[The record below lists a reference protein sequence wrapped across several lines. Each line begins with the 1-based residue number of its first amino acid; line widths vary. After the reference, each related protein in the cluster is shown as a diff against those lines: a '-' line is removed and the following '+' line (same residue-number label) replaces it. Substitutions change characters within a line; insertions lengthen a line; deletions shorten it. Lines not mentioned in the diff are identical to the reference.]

1 MNNNNDEDTSNVT
14 LDNRQSV
21 DPWAGPVKETK
32 LLNVFIV
39 IAIGLFAAGHFF
51 NIVEIRMWGQTE
63 AMVIANE
70 MSSGELTFF
79 VFCCLIAIASALT
92 GVLPVAAKVVAV
104 YFLITYGDIFYDIS
118 VEASEASD
126 TLSMMG
132 IDLSRSNGWEK
143 LFDYLGVGAYL
154 LIIGFILMFV
164 SLFIRLKTRN
174 LPMRNSFSE
183 GAEVRPKAAAASS
196 RLGGFVSKYIEVV
209 NLHIA
214 DIKLALK
221 ERDSSDSLSSIK
233 LGTDKTK
240 KSVNDKDFR
249 ASGVGIYEV
258 IKGSLAYAFGF
269 IKTVFSENNTGKV
282 LVVLTVIMIYNLI
295 F

>member
-1 MNNNNDEDTSNVT
+1 MRNNQLT
-14 LDNRQSV
+14 L
-21 DPWAGPVKETK
+21 GPV
-32 LLNVFIV
+32 
-39 IAIGLFAAGHFF
+39 HFF
-51 NIVEIRMWGQTE
+51 SIVEIRMWGQTE

-118 VEASEASD
+118 VEASEASE

-132 IDLSRSNGWEK
+132 VDLSRSNGWEK
-143 LFDYLGVGAYL
+143 LFDYLGAGAYL

-174 LPMRNSFSE
+174 LPMHTSFSK
-183 GAEVRPKAAAASS
+183 GAEVRSKAAAASS
-196 RLGGFVSKYIEVV
+196 RFGGFVSKYIEIV

-221 ERDSSDSLSSIK
+221 EHDSSDSLKAIK
-233 LGTDKTK
+233 FGIQKIK
-240 KSVNDKDFR
+240 KSLNDKDFG
-249 ASGVGIYEV
+249 ATCVGGYEV
-258 IKGSLAYAFGF
+258 IKTSLAYGFGF
-269 IKTVFSENNTGKV
+269 IKTVFSENYTGKV